1 MPSNS
6 DKEQEAKDV
15 LIVDVGG
22 DRLEKDIPPSPLPIP
37 PPFVTPPPLPP
48 PPSPHP
54 PLKKAFRLDVYF
66 SFSLRVVKKTKKIL
80 LKIKDLYVRK

>member
-22 DRLEKDIPPSPLPIP
+22 DRLEVDIPPFPLPIP

-48 PPSPHP
+48 PPSPLP
-54 PLKKAFRLDVYF
+54 PRKKH
-66 SFSLRVVKKTKKIL
+66 S
-80 LKIKDLYVRK
+80 DLMSISPLV